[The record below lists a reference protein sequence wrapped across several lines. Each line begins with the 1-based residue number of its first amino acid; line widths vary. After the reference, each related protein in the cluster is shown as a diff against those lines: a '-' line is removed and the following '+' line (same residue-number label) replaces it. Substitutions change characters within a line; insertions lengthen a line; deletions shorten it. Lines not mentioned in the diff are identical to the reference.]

1 MTITVQ
7 KQDAERLTDIEKKI
21 REIEFNLVSLNQARN
36 EILNRYFSEA
46 ELLPMEGEF
55 QVASTPDW
63 SEIIVVKK

>member
-21 REIEFNLVSLNQARN
+21 REIEFNLVSLNQSRN
-36 EILNRYFSEA
+36 EILNRYFGEA
-46 ELLPMEGEF
+46 ELLPMEGDF

-63 SEIIVVKK
+63 SEIIIVKK